1 MDCEDDSITNR
12 SGNRPFAD
20 VLQAQVSRRRVLV
33 GSLAAAAGGFLSSG
47 PSWAA
52 DDEAGKP
59 GPGQLDQPQI
69 DPSKQSGLISFQPV
83 PLSEAGGAEVSISA
97 DYEYEVLIP
106 WGDPLQPGGPVYDG
120 DPTTR
125 PTAADQAEMI
135 GIGHDGMWFFPY
147 VHEGK
152 ESSNAGMLCINHE
165 FGRNN
170 HVLGRGIPSS
180 LEDVRLSQHAHGVS
194 VVAIVRRDD
203 SWRQIRSPY
212 SRRIHVNTPVAFSG
226 PAAGSRLLETPGGS
240 GPLGTLNNCA
250 SGHTPWGTYLTC
262 EENVHGY
269 FGATERWTPTR
280 EQERYGFSAGGF
292 GYGWEKYDRR
302 FDLSDPDYANEE
314 NRFGWVVEIDPWD
327 ARQIPVKRTALG
339 RFRHEGAAVT
349 VGEGGRAVVYMGD
362 DQRFDYIYK
371 FVSADSWQAMQAR
384 GVSPLDEGSLYVA
397 RFNDDGTGD
406 WLELTMDNPL
416 LADRFA
422 DQAAVVTFARV
433 AADLLGATPMDR
445 PEWTTVAP
453 NGDVYCSLTSN
464 DQRGDDGLPG
474 PDAANPL
481 APNFGGHIIRWRD
494 ADHHLGATFSWD
506 IFLIAETTHD
516 TEDAFGSPD
525 GLWADPDGRLF
536 IETDGP
542 QPAGLN
548 DQLLV
553 ADPATGELRRL
564 FEGVISCEVTGITVT
579 PDRRTLFCNLQH
591 PGNGNPAATSFP
603 APFGSGRIPRDS
615 TLVIRRKDRGIVGS

>member
-1 MDCEDDSITNR
+1 
-12 SGNRPFAD
+12 
-20 VLQAQVSRRRVLV
+20 
-33 GSLAAAAGGFLSSG
+33 
-47 PSWAA
+47 
-52 DDEAGKP
+52 
-59 GPGQLDQPQI
+59 
-69 DPSKQSGLISFQPV
+69 
-83 PLSEAGGAEVSISA
+83 
-97 DYEYEVLIP
+97 
-106 WGDPLQPGGPVYDG
+106 
-120 DPTTR
+120 
-125 PTAADQAEMI
+125 
-135 GIGHDGMWFFPY
+135 
-147 VHEGK
+147 
-152 ESSNAGMLCINHE
+152 
-165 FGRNN
+165 
-170 HVLGRGIPSS
+170 
-180 LEDVRLSQHAHGVS
+180 
-194 VVAIVRRDD
+194 VVAIVRRDG

-226 PAAGSRLLETPGGS
+226 PAAGSRLLETPDGS
-240 GPLGTLNNCA
+240 QPLGTLNNCA

-269 FGATERWTPTR
+269 FGATDRWNPAP

-302 FDLSDPDYANEE
+302 FDLSDPDYTNEE
-314 NRFGWVVEIDPWD
+314 NRFGWVVEIDPWN
-327 ARQIPVKRTALG
+327 ARQTPVKRTALG
-339 RFRHEGAAVT
+339 RFRHEGAAVA

-371 FVSADSWQAMQAR
+371 FVSADDWRAMRAR

-406 WLELTMDNPL
+406 WLELTIDNPL

-453 NGDVYCSLTSN
+453 NGEVYCSLTSN

-481 APNFGGHIIRWRD
+481 APNPSGHIIRWRD
-494 ADHHLGATFSWD
+494 DDHHLGVTFSWD
-506 IFLIAETTHD
+506 IFLIAATTHD
-516 TEDAFGSPD
+516 SENAFGSPD

-536 IETDGP
+536 IATDGP

-548 DQLLV
+548 DQMLV

-603 APFGSGRIPRDS
+603 APFGSGKIPRDA